1 MLVPSRCGAE
11 RVKRRCPGAAA
22 SAPRA
27 AFPSVTR
34 SEEGFIL
41 FIFFPKRSPSSG
53 RRSARALLQLM
64 SGR

>member
-41 FIFFPKRSPSSG
+41 FCFFQNGVHPAVGGLPEPSFS
-53 RRSARALLQLM
+53 
-64 SGR
+64 